1 MSRANMIVLAGQ
13 SLTMSS
19 REIAELTGSTHDNV
33 LKTIR
38 GLVERGVVSGNET
51 PYVHPQNGQT
61 YNEFKLSYRDT
72 MVVVSGY
79 SVELR
84 AKIIDR
90 WQELEAQASQP
101 LVPQTLPDALRLAAD
116 LAEKAQIAAAERDE
130 AIRTKALIGSRRE
143 ASAMGKASAAVR
155 MANKL
160 RDQLGFNTRHA
171 TVTAVENA
179 TGEKYEWLPLR
190 KWCKAHGVTPETIP
204 DKRYGEVKAWPA
216 DAWGEVYGVDLAEVF
231 SVEACA

>member
-1 MSRANMIVLAGQ
+1 MSRASMIVLAGQ

-38 GLVERGVVSGNET
+38 GLAERGVVSGNET

-90 WQELEAQASQP
+90 WQELEAHASQP

-155 MANKL
+155 EANKL
-160 RDQLGFNTRHA
+160 RDRLGFNTRHA
-171 TVTAVENA
+171 TVTAVENV
-179 TGEKYEWLPLR
+179 TKEKYEWLPLR

-231 SVEACA
+231 AVEACV

>member
-1 MSRANMIVLAGQ
+1 
-13 SLTMSS
+13 MSS

-38 GLVERGVVSGNET
+38 GLAERGVVSGNET

-90 WQELEAQASQP
+90 WQELEP
-101 LVPQTLPDALRLAAD
+101 
-116 LAEKAQIAAAERDE
+116 
-130 AIRTKALIGSRRE
+130 
-143 ASAMGKASAAVR
+143 
-155 MANKL
+155 
-160 RDQLGFNTRHA
+160 
-171 TVTAVENA
+171 
-179 TGEKYEWLPLR
+179 
-190 KWCKAHGVTPETIP
+190 
-204 DKRYGEVKAWPA
+204 
-216 DAWGEVYGVDLAEVF
+216 
-231 SVEACA
+231 